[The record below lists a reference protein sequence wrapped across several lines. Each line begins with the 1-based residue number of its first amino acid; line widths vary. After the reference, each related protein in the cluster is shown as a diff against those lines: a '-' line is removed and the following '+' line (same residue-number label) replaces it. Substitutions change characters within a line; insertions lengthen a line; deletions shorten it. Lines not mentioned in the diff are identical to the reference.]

1 MTGLLRTFNTL
12 TWILNLQIWGELR
25 TENRISQTDLTT
37 ALVLHKPLVFHIP
50 KALVWDK
57 HLCSVLNKNQMQS

>member
-1 MTGLLRTFNTL
+1 MIGLLRTFNTL

-37 ALVLHKPLVFHIP
+37 ALVLHKPLVF
-50 KALVWDK
+50 
-57 HLCSVLNKNQMQS
+57 Q